1 MRLIVGSQAFC
12 VNSLAHW
19 HGWKPYICQSGTNF
33 TTATDNPLGA
43 LVSYE
48 WHNYHHASAWLQEAQ
63 HCSLVSRIAGF
74 PWSYSGSAF
83 LTDTDD
89 DRTSGT
95 RFPWDYALAELGPL
109 QQFNPVKVFIDVM
122 ATVHCFSCCRLTV
135 ELRFIGRVLNRL
147 ACML

>member
-1 MRLIVGSQAFC
+1 M
-12 VNSLAHW
+12 
-19 HGWKPYICQSGTNF
+19 SGT
-33 TTATDNPLGA
+33 TTTTRPPGFRKLSTARWYLELQDSRGRIVDLG
-43 LVSYE
+43 
-48 WHNYHHASAWLQEAQ
+48 
-63 HCSLVSRIAGF
+63 
-74 PWSYSGSAF
+74 AF